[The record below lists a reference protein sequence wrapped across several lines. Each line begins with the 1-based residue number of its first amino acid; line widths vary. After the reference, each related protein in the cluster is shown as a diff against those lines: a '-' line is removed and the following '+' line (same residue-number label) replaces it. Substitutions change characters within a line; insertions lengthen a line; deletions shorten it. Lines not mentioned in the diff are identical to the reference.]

1 MPEQLVRAV
10 DEMDV
15 QSTAPIQ
22 PYKTEGGQSTASAG
36 RRWECGAWP
45 IPLDLSVTR
54 EQEQ

>member
-1 MPEQLVRAV
+1 MPEQFVCAV

-15 QSTAPIQ
+15 QSSAPIQ

-36 RRWECGAWP
+36 RRWESGTWP
-45 IPLDLSVTR
+45 IRLDLSVTR